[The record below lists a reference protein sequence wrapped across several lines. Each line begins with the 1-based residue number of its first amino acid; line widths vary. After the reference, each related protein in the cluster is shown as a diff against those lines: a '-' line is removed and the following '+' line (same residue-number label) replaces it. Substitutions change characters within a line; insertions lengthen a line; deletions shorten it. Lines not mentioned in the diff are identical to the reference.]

1 MDGGMNYGSAGK
13 RSHHEDD
20 SLERNGKQKK
30 RSSRNEEPSSP
41 LSEETEYRLLC
52 PGDKVGSLIGKGGSI
67 IKALRQECKSK
78 IKVEDL
84 VPGSEERIVHISSA
98 SDQFRQGSQYV
109 CAAQEA
115 LFKVYARIT
124 EPSNDDD
131 EDSAPT
137 VVRLL
142 VPKIHIGCILGKGG
156 KIIEQMRKDIGAQIR
171 ILPKEQL
178 PTCAS
183 ETDELAQV
191 VGDEPAVRRALFAI
205 SSRLHE
211 NVTGE
216 RTQGGGYMAQGPGV
230 APMLSAGSMLYPSS
244 GYLAPTGSFYGPS
257 SVGGPVAGLGY
268 SFPAYGGMYGDTSI
282 RSLSSGLSDR
292 PAISTSGGYGHADG
306 DSDEQLT
313 IRILCPNARVGSIIG
328 KGGSVIKKMRE
339 ETGAKI
345 KVEEEVPDSDER
357 IVRISS
363 AEFGESPSQ
372 AIQAALGVYQRLVEL
387 QMDKERDNHSFV
399 VRLLVPS
406 NQIGCLLGK
415 GGSIVTEMR
424 RMTKANI
431 RISPKDEHSKCA
443 EEDDELV
450 QIMGDQNVVY
460 DALLQILSR
469 LRSNLFK
476 GQDNRDGGPT
486 FGSSALPYSSG
497 AYSGAAYPLTDIGP
511 RYGYGNFES
520 SRVGASL
527 PTLSA
532 MGDVKDSRRR
542 QR

>member
-1 MDGGMNYGSAGK
+1 MEYGSAGK
-13 RSHHEDD
+13 RLHQGDD
-20 SLERNGKQKK
+20 GVERNGKQKK
-30 RSSRNEEPSSP
+30 RSNRNEEPSSP
-41 LSEETEYRLLC
+41 LPEETEYRLLC
-52 PGDKVGSLIGKGGSI
+52 PGEKVGSLIGKGGSI
-67 IKALRQECKSK
+67 IKTLRQECKSK

-84 VPGSEERIVHISSA
+84 VPGSEERIVLISSA
-98 SDQFRQGSQYV
+98 SDQFGQGSQYV

-124 EPSNDDD
+124 EPFNDDD
-131 EDSAPT
+131 EESAHI

-142 VPKIHIGCILGKGG
+142 VPKNHIGCILGKGG

-183 ETDELAQV
+183 ETDELVQV
-191 VGDEPAVRRALFAI
+191 VGDEPTVRRALFAI
-205 SSRLHE
+205 STRLHE

-216 RTQGGGYMAQGPGV
+216 HSQGGGYMAQGPGM
-230 APMLSAGSMLYPSS
+230 APMLAAGSVLYPSS

-257 SVGGPVAGLGY
+257 SAGGLGY
-268 SFPAYGGMYGDTSI
+268 SFPAYGGMYGDAGI
-282 RSLSSGLSDR
+282 RSLSSGLSEG
-292 PAISTSGGYGHADG
+292 PAISASGGYALADG
-306 DSDEQLT
+306 ASEEQFT
-313 IRILCPNARVGSIIG
+313 VRILCPNSRIGSIIG
-328 KGGSVIKKMRE
+328 KAGSVIKKMRE

-345 KVEEEVPDSDER
+345 KVEEEVPDCDER

-424 RMTKANI
+424 RVTKANI
-431 RISPKDEHSKCA
+431 RISPKDEPSKCA

-460 DALLQILSR
+460 DALFQILSR

-476 GQDNRDGGPT
+476 GQDTRDAGPT
-486 FGSSALPYSSG
+486 YGSSALPYSSS
-497 AYSGAAYPLTDIGP
+497 AYSGGAYPLTNVGS
-511 RYGYGNFES
+511 RYGYGSYELTRGGS
-520 SRVGASL
+520 SL
-527 PTLSA
+527 PTLSGL
-532 MGDVKDSRRR
+532 GDVKESRRR